1 MKLIPLLVL
10 LLIGTA
16 GAQARD
22 QVPAIAI
29 HGGAGTMD
37 PASLT
42 PEIQASVEEAL
53 TAALTAGY
61 GVLEDGGSAL
71 DGVVAAI
78 VTLEDSPWFNAGR
91 GAVFTHDGRNELD
104 ASLMDGHTLAAGAVG
119 GVRLVKNPILLA
131 RRVMENSPHVLL
143 TGDGALEFALR
154 EGIETRPP
162 EYFHTDRRWRQLIDA
177 RNRKQA
183 SLPPAD
189 RMGTVGAVALDAR
202 GRLAAGTSTGGMTNK
217 RWGRLGDTPI
227 IGAGTYASDV
237 AGCAVSATG
246 HGEYFI
252 RAAVAHDIC
261 ARAEYGGQSVAE
273 AAGFVIR
280 ERLVEMGGTGGV
292 ISIDGDGRIAMPFNT
307 SGMYRGAVT
316 TDGEMQVAIYQTPGR
331 E

>member
-1 MKLIPLLVL
+1 MKLITCLVL
-10 LLIGTA
+10 ILIGAA

-22 QVPAIAI
+22 RAPAIAI
-29 HGGAGTMD
+29 HGGAGTLD
-37 PASLT
+37 RSSLT
-42 PEIQASVEEAL
+42 PEVQVAVEDAL
-53 TAALTAGY
+53 RAALTAGY
-61 GVLEDGGSAL
+61 GVLADGGSAL

-104 ASLMDGHTLAAGAVG
+104 ASLMDGQTLAAGAVG

-154 EGIETRPP
+154 EGLETRPP

-177 RNRKQA
+177 KSRKQA
-183 SLPPAD
+183 SLPAAY
-189 RMGTVGAVALDAR
+189 RMGTVGAVAVDSE

-227 IGAGTYASDV
+227 IGAGTYASDA

-261 ARAEYGGQSVAE
+261 ARARYGGQSVAE
-273 AAGFVIR
+273 AAEFVIR

-307 SGMYRGAVT
+307 SGMYRGAVS
-316 TDGEMQVAIYQTPGR
+316 TDGEVRVAIYQTSGR
-331 E
+331 D